1 MRTIGFAVGLL
12 LGWLGASMVQGQAPI
27 GTAFTYQGQ
36 LKKAGT
42 PLTNTADFQFSLWDA
57 LSGGMQIGTT
67 QTASGVSVQN
77 GLFAVW
83 LDFGSGA
90 FSGDGRW
97 LEIWVRSPAGSGS
110 YTQLTPRQELT
121 PPRARPTRR
130 RTGACAATSARSRGS
145 ILLVRRMRSR
155 LRSRLTGG
163 GSYASSQLP
172 N

>member
-42 PLTNTADFQFSLWDA
+42 PLTDTADFQFSLWDA

-77 GLFAVW
+77 GLFTVW
-83 LDFGSGA
+83 LDFRIRCLLRRRPLAEDMGTLA
-90 FSGDGRW
+90 GRQR
-97 LEIWVRSPAGSGS
+97 LIHPAYAAPGTDPRR
-110 YTQLTPRQELT
+110 TQ
-121 PPRARPTRR
+121 PTRR